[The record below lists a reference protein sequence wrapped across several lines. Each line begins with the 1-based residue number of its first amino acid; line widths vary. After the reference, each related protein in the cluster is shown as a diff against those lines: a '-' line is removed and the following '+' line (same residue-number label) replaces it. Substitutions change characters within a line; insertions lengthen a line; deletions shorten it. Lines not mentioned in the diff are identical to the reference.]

1 VFIREPQKRETNGR
15 NEEIAWKNQSDIT
28 WREIMRRDH
37 LVDVTP
43 SCSQLESRRGN
54 QRSKSKWQTG
64 SERDNARNANAETSK
79 PYFCLKRA
87 VLPADKYWRRPTEE
101 HVEYEIH
108 HVAYSYREQQVIG
121 EECFGD
127 RIDSKR
133 LGFIQQRYSCRE
145 KAYDEKGEEVIAY
158 QKKQKRRGFGFIHAN
173 DANSN

>member
-1 VFIREPQKRETNGR
+1 
-15 NEEIAWKNQSDIT
+15 
-28 WREIMRRDH
+28 MRRDH
-37 LVDVTP
+37 LVDVTGAR
-43 SCSQLESRRGN
+43 SQCENPRRN
-54 QRSKSKWQTG
+54 KSSKTKWQARP
-64 SERDNARNANAETSK
+64 ERNNARNANAETSK

-87 VLPADKYWRRPTEE
+87 VLPPDKYWRRPTKE

-145 KAYDEKGEEVIAY
+145 KAYDEKREEVIAY
-158 QKKQKRRGFGFIHAN
+158 QKKQKRRGFRFIHAN
-173 DANSN
+173 DPNSVRDPL